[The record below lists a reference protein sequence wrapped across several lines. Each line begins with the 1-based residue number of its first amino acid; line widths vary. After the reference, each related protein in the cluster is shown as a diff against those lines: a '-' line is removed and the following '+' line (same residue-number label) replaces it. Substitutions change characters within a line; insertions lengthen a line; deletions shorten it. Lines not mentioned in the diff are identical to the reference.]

1 MSLTL
6 DVNFELYPLTT
17 GDKFTLLLAS
27 SLHGPTPEE
36 SSGAKGGMDV
46 DEKPKEDRRE
56 AWRGGD
62 QGLAA
67 DYDYVTFG
75 KVSDWRL
82 GWGNDESRMAGRR
95 DWERREEGDEERG
108 GGGVSYRREAKLESY
123 LYGSVTQRYET
134 DMYCCYSRSPDLQV
148 RGRRRSR

>member
-27 SLHGPTPEE
+27 SLHGPSPEE
-36 SSGAKGGMDV
+36 SGAKGGMDV

-67 DYDYVTFG
+67 DYDYVTYG
-75 KVSDWRL
+75 KVSPSTWSWKSE
-82 GWGNDESRMAGRR
+82 GWDTLVQDRK
-95 DWERREEGDEERG
+95 ERKTLDS
-108 GGGVSYRREAKLESY
+108 GVSGEGEGCIWQLV
-123 LYGSVTQRYET
+123 L
-134 DMYCCYSRSPDLQV
+134 D
-148 RGRRRSR
+148 